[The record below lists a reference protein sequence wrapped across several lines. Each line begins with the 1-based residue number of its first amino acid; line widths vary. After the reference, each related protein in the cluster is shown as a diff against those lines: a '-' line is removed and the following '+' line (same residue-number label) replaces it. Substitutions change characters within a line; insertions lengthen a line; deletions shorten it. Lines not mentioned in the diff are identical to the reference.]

1 MQPGIN
7 RAVPMGILGFI
18 FGAALILFIRWLQ
31 SMDPVWDAQIGILGA
46 GFMSAIFFLWGIGA
60 FNPALSA
67 HHAEE
72 PAEGEEEAPHH
83 HEESEPEPRKILGYE
98 VWSVFF
104 WTVLLIASLMVI
116 ALIPGGPGMVVSTDP
131 NATTTSFGM
140 FTVTLGDVTFEMS
153 QAVAFLLL
161 VAFTIFSLFVAG
173 GIIGWAMSRLSK
185 NVTEA
190 KTMQAQ
196 PLSRY
201 PLIGAPAA
209 ATAAALP
216 AGGSSELEIAQEA
229 HPAEAPASKPLLRRI
244 PRFAWFLILT
254 SVLMVFFYYVAIGLI
269 LPNPNLPG
277 LNAIFPDPQA
287 QLFVLSL
294 MNALLFAVIVVY
306 PVLVMR
312 AIGSAS
318 AWLAKL
324 LRRLPEGLGQ
334 R

>member
-18 FGAALILFIRWLQ
+18 FGAALILFVRWLQ

-72 PAEGEEEAPHH
+72 PAEGEEEAPQHH
-83 HEESEPEPRKILGYE
+83 HEEEPEPRKILGYE
-98 VWSVFF
+98 VWTVFF
-104 WTVLLIASLMVI
+104 WTVLLVFSLLVI

-131 NATTTSFGM
+131 NATTTAFGM
-140 FTVTLGDVTFEMS
+140 FTVTIGNLTFEMS
-153 QAVAFLLL
+153 QAVAFLLFM
-161 VAFTIFSLFVAG
+161 AFTIFSLFVAG

-190 KTMQAQ
+190 KTMPPQ

-201 PLIGAPAA
+201 PLIGVSTS

-216 AGGSSELEIAQEA
+216 AGNTNALEAASDTSS
-229 HPAEAPASKPLLRRI
+229 AEATVRKPLLRRI
-244 PRFAWFLILT
+244 PRFVWFLVVT
-254 SVLMVFFYYVAIGLI
+254 SALMLFFYYVAIGLI

-294 MNALLFAVIVVY
+294 INALLFAAIIVY

>member
-18 FGAALILFIRWLQ
+18 VGAALILLVRWMQ
-31 SMDPVWDAQIGILGA
+31 SMDPVWDAQIGIIGA

-60 FNPALSA
+60 FNPAFSA

-72 PAEGEEEAPHH
+72 PAEGEEEVHH
-83 HEESEPEPRKILGYE
+83 HAEAEPEPRKILGYE

-104 WTVLLIASLMVI
+104 WTVLLVASLMVI
-116 ALIPGGPGMVVSTDP
+116 ALIPGGPGMVVSNDP
-131 NATTTSFGM
+131 NAATTAFGM
-140 FTVTLGDVTFEMS
+140 FSVTIGDLTFEMS
-153 QAVAFLLL
+153 QAVAFLLF
-161 VAFTIFSLFVAG
+161 VSITVFSLFVAG
-173 GIIGWAMSRLSK
+173 GFIGWAMSRLSK
-185 NVTEA
+185 TVTEA

-196 PLSRY
+196 PLARY

-216 AGGSSELEIAQEA
+216 AGSTELEIAQDA
-229 HPAEAPASKPLLRRI
+229 HAAPAAAPKPLLQRI
-244 PRFAWFLILT
+244 PRFVWFLIVTAAL
-254 SVLMVFFYYVAIGLI
+254 VVFFYYVAIGLL

-277 LNAIFPDPQA
+277 LNAIFPDPKA

-294 MNALLFAVIVVY
+294 LNALLFAVIILY
-306 PVLVMR
+306 PVMLMR
-312 AIGSAS
+312 AIGGA
-318 AWLAKL
+318 AGWLAKL

>member
-18 FGAALILFIRWLQ
+18 FGAALILFVRWLQ
-31 SMDPVWDAQIGILGA
+31 SMDPVWDAQIGLIGA
-46 GFMSAIFFLWGIGA
+46 GFTSAIFFLWGIGA

-67 HHAEE
+67 HHAVE
-72 PAEGEEEAPHH
+72 PAEGEEEVHH
-83 HEESEPEPRKILGYE
+83 HEEAAPEPRRILGYE

-131 NATTTSFGM
+131 NATTTAFGM
-140 FTVTLGDVTFEMS
+140 FSVTLGNLTFEVS
-153 QAVAFLLL
+153 QAIAFLLF
-161 VAFTIFSLFVAG
+161 VAFTVFSLFVVG
-173 GIIGWAMSRLSK
+173 GAIGWGMSRLATS
-185 NVTEA
+185 VGEA
-190 KTMQAQ
+190 KKMQPQ
-196 PLSRY
+196 PLTHY
-201 PLIGAPAA
+201 PLIGAPASA
-209 ATAAALP
+209 SAAALP
-216 AGGSSELEIAQEA
+216 AGASESEIAHA
-229 HPAEAPASKPLLRRI
+229 TEAPARKPLLRRI
-244 PRFAWFLILT
+244 PRFVWFLILT

-294 MNALLFAVIVVY
+294 LNALLFAVIILY

-312 AIGSAS
+312 VIGGA
-318 AWLAKL
+318 AGWLAKL